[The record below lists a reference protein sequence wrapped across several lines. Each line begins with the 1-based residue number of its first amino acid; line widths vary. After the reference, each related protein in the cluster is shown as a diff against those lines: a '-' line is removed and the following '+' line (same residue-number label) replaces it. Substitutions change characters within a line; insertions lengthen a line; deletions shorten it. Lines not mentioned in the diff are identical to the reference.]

1 MTRPPRGEVSHRDGH
16 CACKPM
22 GLCPCR
28 VCLWGLRV
36 TRNPACMRAAY
47 VRGVGMRRKEDD
59 EAIDGRRCIAGRLG
73 GSEPVNV
80 THSLRGRYQQLYE
93 QRFLALRN

>member
-1 MTRPPRGEVSHRDGH
+1 
-16 CACKPM
+16 M

-59 EAIDGRRCIAGRLG
+59 EAIDDRRCIAGRPLM
-73 GSEPVNV
+73 VADA
-80 THSLRGRYQQLYE
+80 SLEDWEAVSR
-93 QRFLALRN
+93 